1 MEIAV
6 PSVDWPDV
14 PLDLKDVEL
23 PEAIERVLTLP
34 CVGSKSFLITIG
46 DRSVGGLTVRDQ
58 MVGPWQVPVADAAVT
73 ACDFEGVKGEA
84 MAMGERPALAVHRPA
99 ASARMAVAEALTNLA
114 SVKVLDRT
122 RIRLSANWMAAG
134 SEAEALY
141 GLYEAVEAV
150 GMDLCPKLGIA
161 IPVGKDSLS
170 MQATWD
176 GKQVTSPVSLV
187 VSAFAPVEDVRQH
200 VTPQLQDMADSCLL
214 LVSLS
219 SKRRLGGSALAQV
232 YGQTGSE
239 TPDIDNPSLLAAFF
253 DQIQALLGEDAIL
266 AYHDRSDGGLLACL
280 CECAFAGRMGLEI
293 DFPVEAGEVLD
304 YLFHEEIGAVL
315 QVRGTQMQEI
325 MDRLKEAGLTCE
337 SIGTP
342 DTEPVLRLR
351 CQGSEIGAWPLPEL
365 EQLWRPDQLR
375 NRPAPGS

>member
-1 MEIAV
+1 MDIAV
-6 PSVDWPDV
+6 PSIDWLDV
-14 PLDLKDVEL
+14 PLDLKGVET

-84 MAMGERPALAVHRPA
+84 MAMGERPTLAVHRPA
-99 ASARMAVAEALTNLA
+99 ASARMAVAEALTNLT
-114 SVKVLDRT
+114 SVKVLDRA

-134 SEAEALY
+134 SEEEALY

-170 MQATWD
+170 MQATWEE
-176 GKQVTSPVSLV
+176 KQVTSPVSLV
-187 VSAFAPVEDVRQH
+187 VSAFAPVEDVRRH

-239 TPDIDNPSLLAAFF
+239 TPDVDDPSLLAAFF
-253 DQIQALLGEDAIL
+253 DQIQVLLGEEAVL

-293 DFPVEAGEVLD
+293 DFPVEADEVLD
-304 YLFHEEIGAVL
+304 YLFNEENWRSIAGSGHTGA
-315 QVRGTQMQEI
+315 GNHGS
-325 MDRLKEAGLTCE
+325 A
-337 SIGTP
+337 
-342 DTEPVLRLR
+342 
-351 CQGSEIGAWPLPEL
+351 QGSRAHMRVDRSPRYRADASIAM
-365 EQLWRPDQLR
+365 
-375 NRPAPGS
+375 PG